1 MLSVAPCGTRTRDR
15 DTGNVTV
22 TSVLTCESRA
32 ESSLSGLIAAWYHA
46 IRVRLGHSRRAAE
59 RPAISE
65 SSLRRRTSS
74 NLVLKVTVRRD
85 RRYKSC
91 STNPTVTQLEVGT
104 QGLPVPR

>member
-1 MLSVAPCGTRTRDR
+1 
-15 DTGNVTV
+15 
-22 TSVLTCESRA
+22 VLTCESRA

-85 RRYKSC
+85 RRYKYSESC